1 MSVIKVSTPTSDGRQ
16 WQFRVSYKD
25 PIGKRH
31 THASKLFKT
40 KAEAKAEEA
49 RYRAEAF
56 DVAPRNVTFN
66 DLWDGWSVVHDAEV
80 KPQTAIRLRNLYVLH
95 IQPVLGQ
102 TVAEKL
108 TVAQYERFKQS
119 LKDKGLSCRYC
130 NKLHG
135 IIVNL
140 LQYGR
145 KYYGIQ
151 NDAPELAGRFK
162 EPQQIKT
169 EIKFYTIDQY
179 QEYRKQLEPPVWL
192 GFFDTLYFL
201 GLRKGEAM
209 ALTWHDVDLEE
220 KKVRIYKTAVTKI
233 KGQRCVI
240 NSPKTKS
247 SNRDLPL
254 PDIIINDLNEIHKYY
269 ESFAGF
275 TEDWYIFG
283 GLYPVSETSIDKH
296 NRAAASAAGL
306 DHIRIHDFRHSCAS
320 LLINNGAN
328 VTVVAKYLGHS
339 NIEMTLNT
347 YSHFYKSK
355 MDEVTDLI
363 NKIK

>member
-1 MSVIKVSTPTSDGRQ
+1 MSVIKTSTPTKDGRQ
-16 WQFRVSYKD
+16 WQFRISYKD
-25 PIGKRH
+25 ATGKRH
-31 THASKLFKT
+31 THASKLYKT
-40 KAEAKAEEA
+40 KTEAKAEEA

-56 DVAPRNVTFN
+56 EVAPASATFD
-66 DLWDGWSVVHDAEV
+66 DLWEGWKIVHDAEV
-80 KPQTAIRLRNLYVLH
+80 KPQTATRVHTMYTSH

-102 TVAEKL
+102 IIAAKL

-119 LKDKGLSCRYC
+119 LKDKGLSTHYC
-130 NKLHG
+130 NKIHG
-135 IIVNL
+135 VVLNL
-140 LQYGR
+140 LRYGKR
-145 KYYGIQ
+145 YYGIH

-162 EPQQIKT
+162 EPQQIK
-169 EIKFYTIDQY
+169 EEMKFYTIEEY
-179 QEYRKQLEPPVWL
+179 QKYRRQLEPPVWL

-209 ALTWHDVDLEE
+209 ALTWHDVDLNN
-220 KKVRIYKTAVTKI
+220 KIARIYKTAVTKI
-233 KGQRCVI
+233 KGERCVI
-240 NSPKTKS
+240 NSPKTRS

-254 PDIIINDLNEIHKYY
+254 PDILVSDLKAIHTYY

-275 TEDWYIFG
+275 SEDWYIFG
-283 GLYPVSETSIDKH
+283 GLFPVSETSIDVH

-306 DHIRIHDFRHSCAS
+306 DRIRIHDFRHSCAS

-328 VTVVAKYLGHS
+328 ITVVAKYLGHS

-355 MDEVTDLI
+355 LEEVTDLI